1 MEILQC
7 NDNLSHKETATKKRK
22 MTIRHWENGTC
33 QKSWTPWLL
42 KGYNCI
48 PSKPQPGIIWFWFS
62 FLFPKKKRKG
72 QNQQICDS
80 QITSNLEM
88 VIINKTKYLTNN
100 GWKQGY
106 VRTFTGQLLLKML
119 CMAVFQEVQRAPHQ
133 GRNLLWDRHE
143 FWSAHS
149 QR

>member
-7 NDNLSHKETATKKRK
+7 DDNLSHKETATKKRK

-48 PSKPQPGIIWFWFS
+48 PSKPQPGVIWFWFS
-62 FLFPKKKRKG
+62 FLFPKTKKTEPA
-72 QNQQICDS
+72 DLWF
-80 QITSNLEM
+80 SNNLKSG
-88 VIINKTKYLTNN
+88 NGDYKTKYLTNN

-119 CMAVFQEVQRAPHQ
+119 CLVVFQEVQRAPHQ